1 MHGRIALV
9 GSASASRPCEGCPHS
24 QECPAADSA
33 GATGE
38 GGIDI
43 TVRILHRGDRLFRSG
58 ETFDSLYMVR
68 SGIVKSCI
76 PSGSGDETVLGFHAS
91 GDLVGADAI
100 HGGRHPSGAV
110 VLDTSSVCRLPYAQ
124 LCRLSAR
131 APRAQR
137 RLFSKMSQ
145 RIRDDERRLAMLAQ
159 RNAGRRMASF
169 LASLAAARRARG
181 LKSDEIPL
189 PMPRADVASYLVL
202 AVETVSRALTRL
214 HEAGVIDVRRHHLR
228 ILDEE
233 ALRAI
238 AGNMEPE
245 AMRARAVHRSRG
257 ADSKDP

>member
-1 MHGRIALV
+1 MHGRIALT
-9 GSASASRPCEGCPHS
+9 GSASASRPCGDCPLS
-24 QECPAADSA
+24 PECPAGDPA

-38 GGIDI
+38 CGIDI

-58 ETFDSLYMVR
+58 EIFDSIYMVR

-76 PSGSGDETVLGFHAS
+76 VTESGDEAVLGFHAS
-91 GDLVGADAI
+91 GDLVGVDAI
-100 HGGRHPSGAV
+100 HGGRHPSSAV

-131 APRAQR
+131 TPRTQR
-137 RLFSKMSQ
+137 RLLSKMSQ
-145 RIRDDERRLAMLAQ
+145 RIRDDERRLAMLVQ

-169 LASLAAARRARG
+169 LVSLADARRARG
-181 LKSDEIPL
+181 LKSDELPL
-189 PMPRADVASYLVL
+189 PMLRADVASYLVL
-202 AVETVSRALTRL
+202 AVETVSRVLTRL
-214 HEAGVIDVRRHHLR
+214 HQAGVIHVRRNRLR

-245 AMRARAVHRSRG
+245 AVRTRAVH
-257 ADSKDP
+257 